1 MLDAYVFFIVYMM
14 KWEIDK
20 VFLQTWVFG
29 KTFLKGECRELVT
42 SKETIGSICC
52 QSWNSDFKPK
62 VEFWKTLYHHEF
74 DSFCPNFSD
83 EIDGDFNKYG
93 FFIL

>member
-1 MLDAYVFFIVYMM
+1 MHVFFFFIVYVM

-29 KTFLKGECRELVT
+29 KTFLKGEWRELVT

-52 QSWNSDFKPK
+52 QS
-62 VEFWKTLYHHEF
+62 
-74 DSFCPNFSD
+74 
-83 EIDGDFNKYG
+83 
-93 FFIL
+93 